1 MKMQKFVLGAASVFA
16 VVAALAQPL
25 QAKEWTQITI
35 GVEGA
40 FPPYNS
46 TSPDGK
52 VVGYDIDVANEM
64 CKRAN
69 LKCDIIAQDWDSQ
82 VPALLA
88 KKFDAVLT
96 MGPNPKRREVM
107 DFTVPY
113 ARTSNTFGVLKSS
126 PLAKLPK
133 TGDAMSTNDKAV
145 WQPVFEQIQTALKG
159 KTIGVPLS
167 TSQQQFIEETF
178 KGDVTVKTYKSS
190 EQHTLDLL
198 AGRVDAVFDNI
209 VYLRDA
215 VTRPGNE
222 EVVMAGPLLVGGIM
236 ATDTCLGIRKGDD
249 DLKAQL
255 DPALTSMIAD
265 GTMKTLSEKWFK
277 FDVSP
282 KS

>member
-1 MKMQKFVLGAASVFA
+1 MNISKFWRVGAPALA
-16 VVAALAQPL
+16 LAALLGQSV

-46 TSPDGK
+46 TTADGK
-52 VVGYDIDVANEM
+52 VVGYDIDIANEV

-69 LKCDIIAQDWDSQ
+69 LTCTIVAQDWDSQ
-82 VPALLA
+82 VPSLLA
-88 KKFDAVLT
+88 RKFDAVLT

-107 DFTVPY
+107 DFTAPY

-133 TGDAMSTNDKAV
+133 TGEAMSTNDQAS
-145 WQPVFEQIQTALKG
+145 WQPVFEQIKAALKG

-178 KGDVTVKTYKSS
+178 KDTVTVKTYKSS

-215 VTRPGNE
+215 VSKPGNE
-222 EVVMAGPLLVGGIM
+222 DLVMAGPLLTGGIM
-236 ATDTCLGIRKGDD
+236 ATDTCMGLRKGED
-249 DLKAQL
+249 DLRAKL
-255 DPALTSMIAD
+255 DPAIQSMAAD
-265 GTMKTLSEKWFK
+265 GTMKAMSEKWFK
-277 FDVSP
+277 FDVTP
-282 KS
+282 K

>member
-1 MKMQKFVLGAASVFA
+1 MKAQKFLLGVLP
-16 VVAALAQPL
+16 VVSLIATLTNPL
-25 QAKEWTQITI
+25 QAKDWTQITI

-40 FPPYNS
+40 FPPYNA
-46 TSPDGK
+46 TSADGK
-52 VVGYDIDVANEM
+52 VIGYDIDVANEV

-69 LKCDIIAQDWDSQ
+69 LKCDIVAQDWDSQ

-126 PLAKLPK
+126 PLAKLPN
-133 TGDAMSTNDKAV
+133 TGEPMSTNDKQA
-145 WQPVFEQIQTALKG
+145 WQPVFEQIQSGLKG

-178 KGDVTVKTYKSS
+178 KNDVTVKTYKSS

-222 EVVMAGPLLVGGIM
+222 NVVMAGPLLVGGIM
-236 ATDTCLGIRKGDD
+236 ATDTCIGLRKGEE
-249 DLKAQL
+249 DLKAKL
-255 DPALTSMIAD
+255 DPAITSMIAD
-265 GTMKTLSEKWFK
+265 GTLKTLSEKWFK
-277 FDVSP
+277 FDVTP
-282 KS
+282 K